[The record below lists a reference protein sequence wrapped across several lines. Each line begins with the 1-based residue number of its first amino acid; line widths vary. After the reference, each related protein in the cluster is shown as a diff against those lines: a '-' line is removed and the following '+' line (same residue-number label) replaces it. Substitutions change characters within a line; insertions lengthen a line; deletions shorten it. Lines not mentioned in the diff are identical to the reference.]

1 MNAMTALR
9 TRWQNWCAQFLAR
22 PRRERAILA
31 FALLFGG
38 GFLLFNFG
46 IDAAWQK
53 TRAARAETQV
63 AHTELLEKKAQLI
76 AIQAVA
82 DPDTANRRRLAQI
95 KEAMNAVNT
104 RLSSFEQGMVSP
116 ARMRNFLEDLLARN
130 RGVDLLEFKTLSP
143 EVIGAPAKNTPG
155 TDNQTPL
162 PNTPATPSAD
172 GIWQHGI
179 ELRLAGSYPDL
190 LNYLTSLEAMPQRL
204 MWNRLELKTKTYPR
218 NEMVLRVYTLSLDKD
233 WLVM

>member
-1 MNAMTALR
+1 MNALR
-9 TRWQNWCAQFLAR
+9 MRWQNWCAQFLAR

-53 TRAARAETQV
+53 TRAAQAETLA
-63 AHTELLEKKAQLI
+63 AHTELLQQKAQLV
-76 AIQAVA
+76 AVQAVA
-82 DPDTANRRRLAQI
+82 DPDTANRRRLAQL
-95 KEAMNAVNT
+95 KDAMNTVNT

-116 ARMRNFLEDLLARN
+116 TRMRGFLEDLLARN
-130 RGVDLLEFKTLSP
+130 RGVELLELKTLPP
-143 EVIGAPAKNTPG
+143 ETVGSPAKNTPSAS
-155 TDNQTPL
+155 Q
-162 PNTPATPSAD
+162 ATPDATVPPPAD

-179 ELRLAGSYPDL
+179 ELRLAGSYFDL
-190 LNYLTSLEAMPQRL
+190 MNYLASLEAMPQRL
-204 MWNRLELKTKTYPR
+204 MWNRLELKTTIYPR

>member
-1 MNAMTALR
+1 MNALR
-9 TRWQNWCAQFLAR
+9 MRWQNWGAQFLAR

-53 TRAARAETQV
+53 TRAAQAETL
-63 AHTELLEKKAQLI
+63 AARTELLQQKAQLV
-76 AIQAVA
+76 AVQAVA
-82 DPDTANRRRLAQI
+82 DPDTANRRHLAQL

-116 ARMRNFLEDLLARN
+116 TRMRGFLEDLLARN
-130 RGVDLLEFKTLSP
+130 RGVELLELKTLPP
-143 EVIGAPAKNTPG
+143 ETVGSPAKNTPG
-155 TDNQTPL
+155 ANQATPDATVPL
-162 PNTPATPSAD
+162 PAD

-179 ELRLAGSYPDL
+179 ELRLAGSYLDL
-190 LNYLTSLEAMPQRL
+190 MNYLASLEAMPQRL
-204 MWNRLELKTKTYPR
+204 MWNRLELKTTIYPR

>member
-1 MNAMTALR
+1 MNALR
-9 TRWQNWCAQFLAR
+9 MRWQNWCAQFLAR
-22 PRRERAILA
+22 PRRERMILA

-46 IDAAWQK
+46 IDPAWQK
-53 TRAARAETQV
+53 TRAAYAETIA
-63 AHTELLEKKAQLI
+63 AHTELLQQKAQLVTV
-76 AIQAVA
+76 QAVA
-82 DPDTANRRRLAQI
+82 NPDTANQRRLAQL

-104 RLSSFEQGMVSP
+104 RLASFEQGMVSP
-116 ARMRNFLEDLLARN
+116 ARMRGFLEDLLARN
-130 RGVDLLEFKTLSP
+130 RGVELLELKTLPPETIGSP
-143 EVIGAPAKNTPG
+143 VKGLPSAANQASTPNS
-155 TDNQTPL
+155 T
-162 PNTPATPSAD
+162 ATPPAD

-179 ELRLAGSYPDL
+179 ELRLAGSYLDL

-204 MWNRLELKTKTYPR
+204 MWNRLELKTTTYPR